1 MCEQKEVLK
10 KKNFSKK
17 RKNKIQKFY
26 KNFLKVIQ
34 KNVKKFGKV
43 QNGEKVGTV
52 IHFINLYKKIEK
64 QPSKT
69 ERQKFGAVQNIN
81 NI

>member
-1 MCEQKEVLK
+1 MV
-10 KKNFSKK
+10 KNAKAF
-17 RKNKIQKFY
+17 F
-26 KNFLKVIQ
+26 
-34 KNVKKFGKV
+34 VKKFEKV

-64 QPSKT
+64 QRSKT
-69 ERQKFGAVQNIN
+69 DRQKFGAVQNIN